1 MEAQLQANTGLP
13 QFVLDGLGDY
23 FVQLPVPDT
32 MTNGQCVVEAEI
44 SLSKVTGDPKDDTVA
59 AVKWE
64 YEGCAAA
71 TAGLAG
77 VRTAIRRRSR
87 FDSRLP
93 R

>member
-64 YEGCAAA
+64 YEGCTAA

-77 VRTAIRRRSR
+77 VRTAIRSR

>member
-1 MEAQLQANTGLP
+1 MGNVDFLQPGNWH
-13 QFVLDGLGDY
+13 VKSDY

-77 VRTAIRRRSR
+77 VRTAIRSR
-87 FDSRLP
+87 FDSLT
-93 R
+93 